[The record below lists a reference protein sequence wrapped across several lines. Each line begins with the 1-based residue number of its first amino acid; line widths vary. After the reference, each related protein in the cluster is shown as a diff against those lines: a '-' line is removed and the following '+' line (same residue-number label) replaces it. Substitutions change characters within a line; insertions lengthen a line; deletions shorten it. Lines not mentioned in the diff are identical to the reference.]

1 MALIN
6 PKITLL
12 IAEELGASDIS
23 ALMLT
28 CKANHAILK
37 TYETSVAKAIMR
49 RMDLAAV
56 LATPVLDLYDPTR
69 IFERASFELV
79 AELERRAQGAETLIA
94 LCILLNGWVTTAF
107 VAPFLQL

>member
-12 IAEELGASDIS
+12 IAEELGAFDIN

-37 TYETSVAKAIMR
+37 TYEKSVAKAMMR
-49 RMDLAAV
+49 RMDLADI
-56 LATPVLDLYDPTR
+56 LTTPVVNLYDPAS
-69 IFERASFELV
+69 IFDLASFELV
-79 AELERRAQGAETLIA
+79 AELERRAQGAENLIA
-94 LCILLNGWVTTAF
+94 ICTLLHGWVTTAYL
-107 VAPFLQL
+107 APFIQL